1 MTQPSFKV
9 EQRTLIRLWEPEPEP
24 EGDAA
29 AFIAAVGTSRKAAAA
44 MVAAATR
51 AAPEPQQQ
59 PTRSAAGTGP
69 RRSADG
75 CGKLTNKINEILR
88 GK

>member
-24 EGDAA
+24 EGDTA

-44 MVAAATR
+44 MGYPPR

-59 PTRSAAGTGP
+59 PARSAAGTGP